1 LSDVEVLDNR
11 EVNFCKAHDVCLKI
25 LHSGMDILV
34 VFSSG
39 GVGNPIGV
47 VEHDPE

>member
-1 LSDVEVLDNR
+1 LSDVEVLDNG
-11 EVNFCKAHDVCLKI
+11 EVNFCEAHNVCLEI
-25 LHSGMDILV
+25 LHGGMDILV

-47 VEHDPE
+47 VENDP